1 MRKLSVLAAVA
12 AVFALA
18 ALFTT
23 PAGAQEVKRITI
35 EELKGMLGNPDLVI
49 VDVRRDGDWQ
59 SGTVKIKGAVREDPE
74 KVDTWMSKYPKDRTL
89 VFYCA

>member
-1 MRKLSVLAAVA
+1 MRRLIQVVTIA

-18 ALFTT
+18 AFFAT
-23 PAGAQEVKRITI
+23 PASAQEAKTMTI
-35 EELKGMLGNPDLVI
+35 DELKGMLGSPDLVI
-49 VDVRRDGDWQ
+49 VDVRRGGDWK

-74 KVDTWMSKYPKDRTL
+74 RVGTWMSKYPKDKTL